1 MDNPEQV
8 NKALNER
15 IQQLETRWAKYSN
28 PLKESFRRKGKK
40 LDPSAWA
47 ATLQG
52 MENIYEKYK
61 SMGEST
67 LSTNIG
73 SFVQH
78 GYDLITAVYPNLIA
92 NQIASIQ
99 PLQYKVGEIWFMEL
113 QYETAKGLVS
123 ANSPALSGL
132 IGARPE
138 LYYSSEYIDGTSN
151 ETPNNT
157 ITAFTGSAGFS
168 IKTGAQLDFIYITD
182 GVETFRTDPNDAT
195 VLIGDAGGTGTL
207 NLTTGA
213 WTANFNTA
221 PVTNSVVKAVG
232 RVNLE
237 TQPNAIGKTSINFT
251 STSVEA
257 KVHKLTSTY
266 SMDAEYELKKQFNR
280 DMNDELVKAN
290 GAIIKAEIDRL
301 IIEDMR
307 QAARSADGAGFSTWD
322 GAYTGISELDHFR
335 TFLTVLQKQSQDIN
349 DKTRMV
355 RGNFVICGSNIAT
368 VLTVLPE
375 FQAAVTP
382 NSETAG
388 PHVLG
393 NVNGLLVIKHPD
405 FDANEWL
412 MGNRGASAFHTGY
425 VFAPYMPLMVTP
437 PVSSPD
443 SVFDVTR
450 GLFTQAGRKVVNAR
464 YYAHGLATNI
474 F

>member
-1 MDNPEQV
+1 MDPQNVQRT
-8 NKALNER
+8 LNER
-15 IQQLETRWAKYSN
+15 ITVLEERWGKYSN
-28 PLKESFRRKGKK
+28 PLKESFKRRGKT
-40 LDPSAWA
+40 LDPASWA

-52 MENIYEKYK
+52 MENIHEKFATM
-61 SMGEST
+61 SEAT
-67 LSTNIG
+67 LSANIG

-113 QYETAKGLVS
+113 QYEAAKGLTG
-123 ANSPALSGL
+123 ANTVALSGVS
-132 IGARPE
+132 GARPE
-138 LYYSSEYIDGTSN
+138 KYYSSEYIDGVSVQ
-151 ETPNNT
+151 TPNSVLT
-157 ITAFTGSAGFS
+157 DFSGTTGVA

-182 GVETFRTDPNDAT
+182 GVETFRPDPTNYA

-207 NLTTGA
+207 NLSTGA
-213 WTANFNTA
+213 WAVSFA
-221 PVTNSVVKAVG
+221 AAVTTGNVVKAIG
-232 RVNLE
+232 RVNTE
-237 TQPNAIGKTSINFT
+237 ANPSSIGKTKINFT
-251 STSVEA
+251 SSSIEA
-257 KVHKLTSTY
+257 KKHQLVSTY

-290 GAIIKAEIDRL
+290 GSLIKAEIDSL
-301 IIEDMR
+301 VIDDMKI
-307 QAARSADGAGFSTWD
+307 AAKSAEGAGFSTWD
-322 GAYTGISELDHFR
+322 GAFSGVSELDHFR

-355 RGNFVICGSNIAT
+355 RGNFVVAGSNLCT

-375 FQAAVTP
+375 FKSAVTP
-382 NSETAG
+382 SSESAG

-393 NVNGLLVIKHPD
+393 TVNGLLIIKHPD
-405 FDANEWL
+405 FDANEWI
-412 MGNRGASAFHTGY
+412 MGNKGASAFHTGY

-450 GLFTQAGRKVVNAR
+450 GLFTQAGRKVVNPR
-464 YYAHGLATNI
+464 YYAHGVATNL
-474 F
+474 FA